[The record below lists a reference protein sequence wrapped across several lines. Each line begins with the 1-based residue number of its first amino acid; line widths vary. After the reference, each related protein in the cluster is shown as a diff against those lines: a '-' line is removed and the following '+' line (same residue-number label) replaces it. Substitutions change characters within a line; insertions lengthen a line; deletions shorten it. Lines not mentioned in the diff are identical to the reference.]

1 MTTGSLSVT
10 PTSGLASQAAIN
22 SQVTESSSQ
31 ILGKR
36 SIQDLVSQVDS
47 HEKLDPAVEDILL
60 DIAEDFIHSVTSF
73 ACVLAKHRKSTT
85 LEAKD
90 VLLHLEKN
98 WHLSIPGFS
107 GKECKTN
114 KSPSVSEANLQ
125 RLALIQKSL
134 AAPQIETEP
143 GSTNDAA
150 GPATGSSNAGIQE
163 AKALQNSTAVL
174 PFSTGYPGVQKVPR
188 F

>member
-73 ACVLAKHRKSTT
+73 ACALAKHRKSTT

-114 KSPSVSEANLQ
+114 KSP
-125 RLALIQKSL
+125 IQKSL
-134 AAPQIETEP
+134 AAPQIETEA